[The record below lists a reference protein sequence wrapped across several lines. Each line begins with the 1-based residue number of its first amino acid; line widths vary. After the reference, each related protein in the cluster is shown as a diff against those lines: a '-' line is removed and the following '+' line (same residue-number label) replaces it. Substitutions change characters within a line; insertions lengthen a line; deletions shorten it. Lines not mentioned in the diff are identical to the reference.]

1 MQLKKREK
9 FERIEFSLRA
19 CLLNGGLPWVFW
31 HWPCG
36 SGDPV
41 IWDTLLGM
49 LCYTLLI
56 CTAVRLFRIDH
67 VQHCTLSKQQ
77 SLVVPPSTPLLHFNN
92 FLAAKFK
99 FMHQACDGRGQVNRK
114 QEKCLLCKGV
124 GHLGFGSQRCPA
136 CDGARQ
142 VKCTAFPP
150 ARLPQTSIFYFIFHY
165 HSFLFSSP
173 CC

>member
-1 MQLKKREK
+1 MHCAAAAAMQLKKREK
-9 FERIEFSLRA
+9 FERIEFSLRE

-77 SLVVPPSTPLLHFNN
+77 SLVVPPSTPLHFNN
-92 FLAAKFK
+92 FLAAKFNSCTRLVTVADRSTASRRS
-99 FMHQACDGRGQVNRK
+99 ACCAKELVTLALGRSDAPRVMVRGK
-114 QEKCLLCKGV
+114 
-124 GHLGFGSQRCPA
+124 
-136 CDGARQ
+136 
-142 VKCTAFPP
+142 
-150 ARLPQTSIFYFIFHY
+150 
-165 HSFLFSSP
+165 
-173 CC
+173 